1 MEIGAVAMRFCNL
14 QGDPLDPA
22 AHEYAPSGKEER
34 RGDPEP
40 AGDRKR
46 PALTQEK
53 VMGNRKVHHGTW
65 SIRRNTASTSPAGV
79 ENRPRSTV
87 EKESRLSTR
96 RLVQRPSISRSARVI
111 QPPRRGH
118 GR

>member
-1 MEIGAVAMRFCNL
+1 MRFCNL

-34 RGDPEP
+34 RGDPEL

-53 VMGNRKVHHGTW
+53 VMGDREGPPWHLVD
-65 SIRRNTASTSPAGV
+65 PAQH
-79 ENRPRSTV
+79 
-87 EKESRLSTR
+87 RLDLTR
-96 RLVQRPSISRSARVI
+96 RCGKPAALHSREGVALE
-111 QPPRRGH
+111 H
-118 GR
+118 